1 MSKINTIAIVPIALG
16 FTLIAQTALA
26 FFFVG

>member
-1 MSKINTIAIVPIALG
+1 MSKLNTIAIVPVALG

-26 FFFVG
+26 FYFAG

>member
-1 MSKINTIAIVPIALG
+1 MSKLNTIAIVPAALG

-26 FFFVG
+26 LYFVG